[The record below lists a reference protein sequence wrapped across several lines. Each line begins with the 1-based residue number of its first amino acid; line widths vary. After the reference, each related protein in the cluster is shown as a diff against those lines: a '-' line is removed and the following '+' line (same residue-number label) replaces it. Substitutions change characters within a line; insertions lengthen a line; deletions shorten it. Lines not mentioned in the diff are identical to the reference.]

1 MKNKLEAELISIAHR
16 VLKLKGKSE
25 IAQLHK
31 EAQELYEKL
40 AVLRFAEEILSDDK
54 PTLTSVSEIED
65 KLENYGSTQEDIV
78 TETPEEPLAI
88 IEEKEEKLSVSED
101 DDSNHIVEKEEEK
114 QPEITLETKE
124 ETAEPTEPLL
134 RFEDFEASLTQA
146 KPGKSINQQIIF
158 EDFLPQTEEPIFVP
172 VEAEKIEKIEKV
184 EKIEHKET
192 IVVKS
197 KNVSINDAVKKNFN
211 IGLNDRI
218 AFEFHLFG
226 GSSEDF
232 NRVVSQLNT
241 FSSYDEAKDF
251 IENLVKPD
259 YNNWN
264 NKAEFEARFMEIIES
279 NFL

>member
-31 EAQELYEKL
+31 EARELYEKL
-40 AVLRFAEEILSDDK
+40 SVLRFAEEQLSDDN
-54 PTLTSVSEIED
+54 PTITSLSEIEE
-65 KLENYGSTQEDIV
+65 KLEDYSSAHDDIS
-78 TETPEEPLAI
+78 TETPEPPQEI
-88 IEEKEEKLSVSED
+88 ISFTEEKEEIKEISVAEVED
-101 DDSNHIVEKEEEK
+101 TTPVIEEEK
-114 QPEITLETKE
+114 QPEVTVETKE
-124 ETAEPTEPLL
+124 ETSEPAEQLL
-134 RFEDFEASLTQA
+134 RFEDFEATLTQA
-146 KPGKSINQQIIF
+146 KPGKSVNQQIVF
-158 EDFLPQTEEPIFVP
+158 EDFIPQTEEPIFVP
-172 VEAEKIEKIEKV
+172 VQAEKIEKV
-184 EKIEHKET
+184 EKET
-192 IVVKS
+192 VIATP

-218 AFEFHLFG
+218 AFEFHLFA

-232 NRVVSQLNT
+232 NRVISQLTT
-241 FSSYDEAKDF
+241 FSNFDEAKDF

-259 YNNWN
+259 YNNWE